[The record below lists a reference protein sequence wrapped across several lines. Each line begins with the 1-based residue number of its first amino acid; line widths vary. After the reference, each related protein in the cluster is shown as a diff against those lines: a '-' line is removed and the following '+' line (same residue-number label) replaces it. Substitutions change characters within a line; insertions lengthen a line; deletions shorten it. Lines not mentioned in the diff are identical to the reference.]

1 MTCSDIRII
10 PSGTPVPPE
19 KGIQRIEMGKKHVI
33 RDKKLLKNNNVYHT
47 FDMITSRGM
56 SKNTHV
62 CLQQWKMVLSNKQRL
77 QKQMLDQEK

>member
-1 MTCSDIRII
+1 MHDMT
-10 PSGTPVPPE
+10 
-19 KGIQRIEMGKKHVI
+19 
-33 RDKKLLKNNNVYHT
+33 NNAYHT
-47 FDMITSRGM
+47 FQMITSRGM